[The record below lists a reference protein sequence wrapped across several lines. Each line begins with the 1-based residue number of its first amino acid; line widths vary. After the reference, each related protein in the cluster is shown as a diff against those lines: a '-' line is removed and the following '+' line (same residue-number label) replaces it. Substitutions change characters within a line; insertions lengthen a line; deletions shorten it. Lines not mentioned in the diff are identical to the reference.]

1 MTFDL
6 EKLKQSVIDGN
17 AAEAVEL
24 TQQLLA
30 EDVPPDVLINQGLI
44 TAMSLVGKLFE
55 EGEIFIPDMLVAA
68 RAMQSCL
75 DILKPLL
82 SETEAKPRGTII
94 LGTVKGDLHNIGKNL
109 VGIMLE
115 GAGFEVVD
123 LGTDVAPETFV
134 RAIHERN
141 AELVGLSALLTTT
154 MNSMRTTIEAFEQS
168 GLRERVKIMIGG
180 APVTESFAHQIR
192 ADGYAADAGGAA
204 NLAKSLLGLRM

>member
-6 EKLKQSVIDGN
+6 EKLKQSVIDGD
-17 AAEAVEL
+17 AAAALEL
-24 TQQLLA
+24 TQQSLA
-30 EDVPPDVLINQGLI
+30 EHVPPDVLINQGMI
-44 TAMSLVGKLFE
+44 SAMSVVGTLFE

-82 SETEAKPRGTII
+82 SEKVVKPLATVI

-109 VGIMLE
+109 VQMMLE
-115 GAGFEVVD
+115 GAGFKVVD
-123 LGTDVAPETFV
+123 LGTDVAPEKFIQTV
-134 RAIHERN
+134 QEHN
-141 AELVGLSALLTTT
+141 AELVGLSSLLTTT

-168 GLRERVKIMIGG
+168 GLRERVKIMVGG
-180 APVTESFAHQIR
+180 APVTESFALRIK

-204 NLAKSLLGLRM
+204 SLAKSLLGFQM